1 MSAVLDRPI
10 ERIEA
15 WKRGVSPQDVA
26 PLLGEVPVGLRL
38 ERVHFPSRRPVQL
51 TYAAML
57 RSGDTRTLFAED
69 SGAGTMRHASE
80 VMASLGKSRHGQKA
94 GLTRPAVLA
103 DEGRGLVWRRPGF
116 DVRLSGLRLL
126 YDAEGARRVVAELT
140 GCDPG
145 QVTVDL
151 VAHRLGKR
159 AVLRI
164 GTGQG
169 DLYARLSAVKS
180 GEGGNRLVRHTALWR
195 ALGPDAAL
203 RIPEPLGASPDLGV
217 ALFSA
222 LPGQPAAFG
231 HEAAQAIARALETL
245 RGLDL
250 EDLPRH
256 GGSDEAKLL
265 QDWLGRC
272 RAYLPD
278 LAAMLD
284 EPVAKVCD
292 ALLRCCTEFALCH
305 RDLHEKQIL
314 LTGGVA
320 GILDFDTLSRADPA
334 LDPGNL
340 LAHLYL
346 AGVDERPLHAALDLP
361 GVDLWRSAA
370 LLRLAMIRAFT
381 SIPDAAVRRLIDEAA
396 S

>member
-1 MSAVLDRPI
+1 MSAVLERPV

-15 WKRGVSPQDVA
+15 WRSVPPQDVA
-26 PLLGEVPVGLRL
+26 PLLGEVPAGLRL
-38 ERVHFPSRRPVQL
+38 DRVHFPSRRPVQL
-51 TYAAML
+51 TYAATL
-57 RSGDTRTLFAED
+57 RSGETRTLFAED
-69 SGAGTMRHASE
+69 CGTGTMLHASE
-80 VMASLGKSRHGQKA
+80 VAASLRKSRHGQRA
-94 GLTRPAVLA
+94 GLTRAAILA
-103 DEGRGLVWRRPGF
+103 DEVLGLVWRQPGL
-116 DVRLSGLRLL
+116 DERLSGLRLL

-169 DLYARLSAVKS
+169 DLYARLSVVKG
-180 GEGGNRLVRHTALWR
+180 GEGGGRLARHAALWR

-203 RIPEPLGASPDLGV
+203 RIPQPLGASPDLGV

-231 HEAAQAIARALETL
+231 RNGAEAIARALETL
-245 RGLDL
+245 RGLGV
-250 EDLPRH
+250 EDLPKH

-265 QDWLGRC
+265 EEWLGRC
-272 RAYLPD
+272 RVYLPD
-278 LAAMLD
+278 LAERL
-284 EPVAKVCD
+284 ETPVAKACD
-292 ALLRCCTEFALCH
+292 ALARSDTEFVLCH

-314 LTGGVA
+314 LAGGVA
-320 GILDFDTLSRADPA
+320 GILDFDTLSRAHPA

-340 LAHLYL
+340 LAHLCL
-346 AGVDERPLHAALDLP
+346 AGVDERPLRAALDLR
-361 GVDLWRSAA
+361 GIGLWRSAA

-381 SIPDAAVRRLIDEAA
+381 SAPAAAVRRLIDEAA
-396 S
+396 A